1 MKKTVIIFS
10 IASVL
15 VSCKKDFLTL
25 APQSQSTEANFY
37 KTTADI
43 TNAVTAAYAPLQGS
57 AQYNGNFITMMET
70 RGDNIEDQ
78 NPGGNAGRDYNIDR
92 FIAKSDNVA
101 ISGAWGSL
109 YNGIARCNT
118 VLSHLDV
125 VTNAALK
132 TQYEGELRFLRGL
145 HYFNIV
151 RLWGAAPLVLKV
163 TSTAESKSLTR
174 NSVQEIYAA
183 IEDDFTK
190 AASLLPAVYANS
202 ADLGRATAGAAK
214 AMLGKVFLTEK
225 KYTQAAAVLKELL
238 PVNTNPYKYNL
249 LSSVADVFNVNNKM
263 NAEIIFAVRYD
274 KTITGQGHGL
284 NTYFNQPVLDPKLLS
299 AYGSTDARRAL
310 LNTTT
315 VDANN
320 KPVNKYYET
329 FDATTKLLGR
339 DYIVI
344 RYADVLLMYAEALN
358 EVAYSSDE
366 AGDAFVYLNKVRTRA
381 GAVAFTAAMLTDQ
394 AAFRT
399 AVLQERRLEFP
410 LELQRW
416 FDLIRTNTAID
427 ALKNSG
433 LTVINIQATQYLY
446 PIPQSEID
454 IMNNPVTFAQ
464 NEGY

>member
-1 MKKTVIIFS
+1 MKKIATIFL
-10 IASVL
+10 IGGTL

-25 APQSQSTEANFY
+25 APQSQATEANFY

-43 TNAVTAAYAPLQGS
+43 ANAVTAAYAPLQGS
-57 AQYNGNFITMMET
+57 SQYNGNFITMMET
-70 RGDNIEDQ
+70 RADNIEDQ

-101 ISGAWGSL
+101 ISGAWSSL
-109 YNGIARCNT
+109 YNAIARCNIA
-118 VLSHLDV
+118 LSHLDV
-125 VTNAALK
+125 VTNASLK
-132 TQYEGELRFLRGL
+132 AQYEGELRFLRGL

-163 TSTAESKSLTR
+163 VSTAESKALVR
-174 NSVQEIYAA
+174 NSAQEIYAA

-190 AASLLPAVYANS
+190 AASLLPAVYS
-202 ADLGRATAGAAK
+202 SSTDVGRATAGAAK

-225 KYTQAAAVLKELL
+225 KYTQASGILKDLL
-238 PVNTNPYKYNL
+238 PLNTNPYKYNL
-249 LSSVADVFNVNNKM
+249 LPIVADVFNVNNKM

-274 KTITGQGHGL
+274 KTVAGQGHGL
-284 NTYFNQPVLDPKLLS
+284 NTYFNQPVLDPKLLN

-329 FDATTKLLGR
+329 FDATTKTLGR
-339 DYIVI
+339 DYIVL

-358 EVAYSSDE
+358 ETAYSSDE
-366 AGDAFVYLNKVRTRA
+366 AGDAFVYINKVRTRA
-381 GAVAFTAAMLTDQ
+381 GAIAFTAAMLPNQ

-433 LTVINIQATQYLY
+433 LTVLNIKATQYLY

-454 IMNNPVTFAQ
+454 IMNNPLTFPQ
-464 NEGY
+464 NEDY